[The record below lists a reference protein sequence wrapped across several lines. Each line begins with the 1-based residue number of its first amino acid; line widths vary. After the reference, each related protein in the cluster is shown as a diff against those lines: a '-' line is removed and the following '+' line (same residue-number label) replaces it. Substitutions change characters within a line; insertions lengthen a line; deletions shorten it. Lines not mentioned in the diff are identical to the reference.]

1 MNKNKIINFEPKER
15 LIEKVGFYTDS
26 LELFLEERDKAV
38 PLLLKALKHADRKL
52 RRKII
57 FLLGSFA
64 KQEAIKIL
72 KKIRTGPAYSA

>member
-15 LIEKVGFYTDS
+15 LIEKAGSYIDS
-26 LELFLEERDKAV
+26 VELFLEERGKAV

-52 RRKII
+52 RHKII

-64 KQEAIKIL
+64 KQEVSWPL
-72 KKIRTGPAYSA
+72 IR